1 MSSRA
6 MKKLKPLII
15 TFAILSTLVIL
26 VGGALIYQFNQRIT
40 EGLAQKKFLPPTEY
54 YTAPLEFSASR
65 AIPRANIKSILSQR
79 GYRVRDWDQ
88 KLFPGDYSE
97 STSETCQ
104 SSVPTA
110 LPENAKT
117 CLLFSAKEI
126 NDPELRRYP
135 LQLITFDSE
144 DKINGTFQGNPLQV
158 SNKVAIEPEL
168 VAQYLDGQPI
178 MQNYRPLG
186 TIPPQCL
193 NAVLA
198 IEDSNFLEHSGVSYT
213 GIARAIMSDLL
224 GGRAR
229 QGGSTITQQLVK
241 NYFLTSEK
249 TLKRKAKE
257 FIMSF
262 LLEAHSSKD
271 EILETYLNVI
281 YLGQNGPFQV
291 RGFAAASNYYF
302 NKPIEQLE
310 LSECSLLAAILNS
323 PGLFD
328 PFRKPENALKR
339 RAKVLDRMQELQ
351 MITESEAKEA
361 KQKPLPFERKITVTE
376 TAPYYIDA
384 VNKEISHL
392 GLDLLGLK
400 IFTGLSLSEQE
411 AAQEAVRTSLNELET
426 KNPKIKDLKSKN
438 LTLEG
443 ALLSAHN
450 DTGLISAIVGGRSY
464 KLTQFNRAVDGH
476 RQVGSIMK
484 PFVYLTALLRS
495 GEAGKEYTPMTILK
509 DEKFSYKYGKQ
520 TWSPDNY
527 GKKYFGDVPMYF
539 ALKNSLNAA
548 TASLGLEV
556 GIENIIDTAKAL
568 GVHSKLD
575 AVPSVTLGAF
585 ELYPIEVLEAYTSI
599 ARMGN
604 HVALTPLRGITD
616 QKGDVLYEFS
626 SKPEQ
631 RLPANKVASLVS
643 MMKQTVQS
651 GTAKLISASGFVTPA
666 AGKTGT
672 TSDYKDAWFAGFTPA
687 QTTIVWVGYDTPTT
701 NNLTGAS
708 GAVPLWLQ
716 FMKKVSGDST
726 QDFAWPEGTEVRKT
740 PVEEPESGPTEIDL
754 IF

>member
-1 MSSRA
+1 MSSHP
-6 MKKLKPLII
+6 MKKLKLVLIS
-15 TFAILSTLVIL
+15 FAVLSTLVIL
-26 VGGALIYQFNQRIT
+26 VGSVLIYNFNERIK

-65 AIPRANIKSILSQR
+65 PIPRADFKAILALRS
-79 GYRVRDWDQ
+79 YRQRDWDQ

-97 STSETCQ
+97 APTEICQ
-104 SSVPTA
+104 NSMPVS
-110 LPENAKT
+110 LPDEAKT
-117 CLLFSAKEI
+117 CLMFSAKDMG
-126 NDPELRRYP
+126 DPELRRYP
-135 LQLITFDSE
+135 LQLLTFDSE
-144 DKINGTFQGNPLQV
+144 DKISATFQGNPLQA
-158 SNKVAIEPEL
+158 SPHVALEPEL

-178 MQNYRPLG
+178 MQNYRALG
-186 TIPPQCL
+186 EIPPQCL

-213 GIARAIMSDLL
+213 GIARAILTNVIK
-224 GGRAR
+224 GRASA
-229 QGGSTITQQLVK
+229 GGSTITQQLVK
-241 NYFLTSEK
+241 NYYLTSEK

-257 FIMSF
+257 FFMSF

-291 RGFAAASNYYF
+291 RGFGAASNYYF
-302 NKPIEQLE
+302 NKPIEQLD
-310 LSECSLLAAILNS
+310 LSECSLLAAVLNS

-328 PFRKPENALKR
+328 PFRKAENALKR
-339 RAKVLDRMQELQ
+339 RSKVIDRMLELQ
-351 MITESEAKEA
+351 MITEKDATEA

-384 VNKEISHL
+384 VNKEIHKL
-392 GLDLLGLK
+392 GLDPLGLK
-400 IFTGLSLSEQE
+400 IFTGLSLKEQE
-411 AAQEAVRTSLNELET
+411 AAQEAVRGSLAELES
-426 KNPKIKDLKSKN
+426 KNPKIKELKDKGFA
-438 LTLEG
+438 LEG

-450 DTGLISAIVGGRSY
+450 DSGLISAIVGGRSY

-484 PFVYLTALLRS
+484 PFVFLTALLRS
-495 GEAGKEYTPMTILK
+495 GMAGKDYEPLTILK
-509 DEKFSYKYGKQ
+509 DEKFTYKYGKQ

-556 GIENIIDTAKAL
+556 GIDNIIETAKAL
-568 GVHSKLD
+568 GVRSPLES
-575 AVPSVTLGAF
+575 VPSVTLGAF
-585 ELYPIEVLEAYTSI
+585 ELYPIEVLESYTAI
-599 ARMGN
+599 ARMGS
-604 HVALTPLRGITD
+604 HIPLTPLRGITD
-616 QKGDVLYEFS
+616 QKGEIIFEFS
-626 SKPEQ
+626 SQPEQ
-631 RLPANKVASLVS
+631 TLPAPKVATLVS
-643 MMKQTVQS
+643 MMKQTVKT
-651 GTAKLISASGFVTPA
+651 GTAKMISSSGFLTPA
-666 AGKTGT
+666 GGKTGT
-672 TSDYKDAWFAGFTPA
+672 TSDNKDAWFAGFTPA

-726 QDFAWPEGTEVRKT
+726 QDFAWPEGTSVRT
-740 PVEEPESGPTEIDL
+740 VNVDEPESGPADIEL
-754 IF
+754 VY

>member
-1 MSSRA
+1 
-6 MKKLKPLII
+6 MKKLKPILL
-15 TFAILSTLVIL
+15 TVAILSTLVIL
-26 VGGALIYQFNQRIT
+26 IGAILIYRYNQRIT

-54 YTAPLEFSASR
+54 YTAPLDFSAQTPISR
-65 AIPRANIKSILSQR
+65 ADFKAILSQR
-79 GYRVRDWDQ
+79 GYRERDWEQ

-97 STSETCQ
+97 SPSETCQ
-104 SSVPTA
+104 PSVPMT
-110 LPENAKT
+110 LPETAKT
-117 CLLFSAKEI
+117 CLLFSAKEVG
-126 NDPELRRYP
+126 DPELRDYP
-135 LQLITFDSE
+135 LQLLTFDSE
-144 DKINGTFQGNPLQV
+144 DKISGTFQGNPLQAAA
-158 SNKVAIEPEL
+158 KVALEPEL

-178 MQNYRPLG
+178 MQNYRALG
-186 TIPPQCL
+186 EIPPQCL

-213 GIARAIMSDLL
+213 GIGRAVLRNLM
-224 GGRAR
+224 GGRAS

-257 FIMSF
+257 FLMSI
-262 LLEAHSSKD
+262 LLETHSSKD

-291 RGFAAASNYYF
+291 RGFGAASNYYF

-310 LSECSLLAAILNS
+310 LPECALLAAVLNS

-328 PFRKPENALKR
+328 PFKKPENALKR
-339 RAKVLDRMQELQ
+339 RTRVLDRMLELQ
-351 MITESEAKEA
+351 MITQEQADEAK
-361 KQKPLPFERKITVTE
+361 KTPLPFERKITVTE

-384 VNKEISHL
+384 VNKEIRTL

-400 IFTGLSLSEQE
+400 IFTGLSLKEQE
-411 AAQEAVRTSLNELET
+411 AAQEAVRNSLGDLET
-426 KNPKIKDLKSKN
+426 KNPKIKDLKAKN
-438 LTLEG
+438 LSLEG

-484 PFVYLTALLRS
+484 PFVFLTALLRS
-495 GEAGKEYTPMTILK
+495 GESGKVYDPLTILK
-509 DEKFSYKYGKQ
+509 DEKFSYKYEGQ

-527 GKKYFGDVPMYF
+527 GKKYYGDVPMYF

-556 GIENIIDTAKAL
+556 GVANVIETAKAL
-568 GVHSKLD
+568 GVRSTLNP
-575 AVPSVTLGAF
+575 VPSVTLGAF
-585 ELYPIEVLEAYTSI
+585 ELYPIEVLEAYTSL

-604 HVALTPLRGITD
+604 HVRLTPLRGITD
-616 QKGDVLYEFS
+616 QKGDVMYELTPQS
-626 SKPEQ
+626 EQ
-631 RLPANKVASLVS
+631 RLPAPKVASLVS
-643 MMKQTVQS
+643 MMKQTVKS
-651 GTAKLISASGFVTPA
+651 GTAKMISASGFTTPA

-672 TSDYKDAWFAGFTPA
+672 TSDNKDAWFAGFTPA

-726 QDFAWPEGTEVRKT
+726 TDFAWPEGTEIKSTNVD
-740 PVEEPESGPTEIDL
+740 EPEGGPTDIDL
-754 IF
+754 IFAN